1 MKILLII
8 ALNLSVL
15 FASELNVKNLE
26 KQVQEAKNNKHIQE
40 YMKNDK
46 TNDLNS
52 FFKQIPETLN
62 LLDKEGS
69 LQTYLENQTNKQYD
83 IEENQKQFKS
93 FKIFYFITEDTSK
106 DLIKNFSY
114 EIQKI
119 KELDENIEA
128 LVLTNGLI
136 GGSFDKMAEFVKG
149 LQDFGIKKINIG
161 FNPWAYEYFK
171 LDRVPAYALSYCD
184 KNNYRFKTCKHKF
197 LAKGEISLTQFF
209 EIVSDEENG
218 YKKYYQKLIEA
229 K

>member
-1 MKILLII
+1 MKILLAI
-8 ALNLSVL
+8 ASLTSILL
-15 FASELNVKNLE
+15 ASEVNVNNLE
-26 KQVQEAKNNKHIQE
+26 KQVQESKNNKYIQE
-40 YMKNDK
+40 YLKNDK
-46 TNDLNS
+46 TNDLNN
-52 FFKQIPETLN
+52 FFNQMPKTLS
-62 LLDKEGS
+62 LLDKEGN
-69 LQTYLENQTNKQYD
+69 LQAYLDKETNKQYD
-83 IEENQKQFKS
+83 IEENQKNFKS

-106 DLIKNFSY
+106 DLIRNFSY

-119 KELDENIEA
+119 KEIDENIEA

-136 GGSFDKMAEFVKG
+136 GGSFDKMASFVKG
-149 LQDFGIKKINIG
+149 LQDFGVKKINVG

-171 LDRVPAYALSYCD
+171 LDKVPAYALSYCEKD
-184 KNNYRFKTCKHKF
+184 YRFKNCKHKF